1 MYYDIKSEQISDG
14 FGGLEDLKNKTLKC
28 IGKAEDRFTE
38 DHLRILRALRLAH
51 QLNFKIEVQTQ
62 QALMAQKH
70 KIKKLAKE
78 RILKELNKMFRVG
91 RWDLSLPLLKQ
102 QALWEILFPGLELLP
117 LNPVE
122 ESDFVK
128 NKEAVRGREQKI
140 FRFYQQSFSCYDEE
154 AFCWTALAL
163 PFFYKDKK
171 NFQAF
176 LNTYPLPTATRKQ
189 ALSYWLSLQTLIQPD
204 SLFADKL
211 IAFNNKAQQVYELTK
226 ALIKSKILSFD
237 KLDFYFKEFKKRA
250 PNNQLAPAL
259 VTGKDL
265 LNLSPPIKKQH
276 FSQYLRQ
283 AYRLQIEN
291 PKWKKSQILK
301 NLFL

>member
-1 MYYDIKSEQISDG
+1 M
-14 FGGLEDLKNKTLKC
+14 
-28 IGKAEDRFTE
+28 
-38 DHLRILRALRLAH
+38 
-51 QLNFKIEVQTQ
+51 
-62 QALMAQKH
+62 
-70 KIKKLAKE
+70 
-78 RILKELNKMFRVG
+78 
-91 RWDLSLPLLKQ
+91 
-102 QALWEILFPGLELLP
+102 
-117 LNPVE
+117 
-122 ESDFVK
+122 
-128 NKEAVRGREQKI
+128 
-140 FRFYQQSFSCYDEE
+140 
-154 AFCWTALAL
+154 
-163 PFFYKDKK
+163 
-171 NFQAF
+171 
-176 LNTYPLPTATRKQ
+176 PTATRKQ

-291 PKWKKSQILK
+291 PKWKKCPKS
-301 NLFL
+301 